1 MSNFLIRLFIIVAV
15 TALTACGSPKLNP
28 INNNS
33 IILAFGDS
41 LTQGV
46 GVKTENS
53 YPKILS
59 ELSGLNV
66 INSGVSGE
74 TTDIGLNRLPTELEK
89 YNPSLLLLLEGGNDI
104 LRNRDHSQIKMN
116 LNNMIMVAKNH
127 GVQVVLIGV
136 PEKKLFSSSA
146 SIYRE
151 LAEEHDLVFEGELI
165 GSLMRSPS
173 MKSDSIHFN
182 KSGYQKLAESIYEL
196 LKENGALE

>member
-1 MSNFLIRLFIIVAV
+1 MSNFLIRLLIIIAV
-15 TALTACGSPKLNP
+15 TALTACDPPKLNP

-33 IILAFGDS
+33 SILAFGDS

-59 ELSGLNV
+59 ELSGRKV

-74 TTDIGLNRLPTELEK
+74 TTDIGLTRLPTELEK
-89 YNPSLLLLLEGGNDI
+89 YNPGLLLLLEGGNDI
-104 LRNRDHSQIKMN
+104 LRNRDHSQIKKN

-182 KSGYQKLAESIYEL
+182 KSGYRKLAESIYEL

>member
-1 MSNFLIRLFIIVAV
+1 MSNFLIRLLIIVAV

-74 TTDIGLNRLPTELEK
+74 TTDIGLKRLPTELEK
-89 YNPSLLLLLEGGNDI
+89 YNPGLLLLLEGGNDI
-104 LRNRDHSQIKMN
+104 LRNRDHSQIKKN
-116 LNNMIMVAKNH
+116 LNNMIMVAKNY

-165 GSLMRSPS
+165 GSLMRSLS

-182 KSGYQKLAESIYEL
+182 KSGYRKMAESIYEL

>member
-28 INNNS
+28 IHNNS

-59 ELSGLNV
+59 ELSGRKV

-74 TTDIGLNRLPTELEK
+74 TTDIGVKRLPTELEK
-89 YNPSLLLLLEGGNDI
+89 YNPGLLLLLEGGNDI
-104 LRNRDHSQIKMN
+104 LRNRDHSQIKKN

-182 KSGYQKLAESIYEL
+182 KSGYRKLAESIYEL